1 MSRTAR
7 GGAGTLVLTAL
18 VMGVLVAAV
27 PATAQLQPVV
37 VTGSATCEST
47 TGLLRLTFVLANQV
61 GEPITVTSAV
71 VADVAGAGALTV
83 DPNPIPAG
91 GAATGTAFVPG
102 STTGAVVLD
111 VSYAWSA
118 GTGVTSGSVTAP
130 GGCVPRGTVSTSTMP
145 AESTTTAAPPAVAVG
160 PSFTG

>member
-1 MSRTAR
+1 MSQTTR

-27 PATAQLQPVV
+27 PATAQQQPLV

-47 TGLLRLTFVLANQV
+47 TGLLRLTFVLANQA
-61 GEPITVTSAV
+61 GEPLNVTSAV
-71 VADVAGAGALTV
+71 VAGAGELTV

-91 GAATGTAFVPG
+91 GTATGTAFVPG

-145 AESTTTAAPPAVAVG
+145 VESTTTAAPPAVAVG